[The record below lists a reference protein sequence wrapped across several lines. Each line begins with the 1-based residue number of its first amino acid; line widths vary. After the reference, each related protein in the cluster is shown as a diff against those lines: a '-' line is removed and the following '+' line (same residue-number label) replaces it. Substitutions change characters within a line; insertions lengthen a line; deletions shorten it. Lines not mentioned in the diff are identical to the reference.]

1 MLSFFRKKKKNDE
14 APSTAE
20 ALKVDMHSHILPGL
34 DDGAET
40 MEQSLE
46 LIRSFRDLGYRK
58 LIATPH
64 VMGDFYKNTPQSVLA
79 KLEEVREAVRKAGI
93 EVQIEAAAEYYLDEW
108 FVEMLKSDE
117 PLLSFGNGPGHTR
130 YLLFEISYINP
141 APQLA
146 EAIFLMRSAGYRPVL
161 AHPERYLYLVND
173 FGKLKEMYENGVLFQ
188 LNINSLAGYYSK
200 ASQQLA
206 EKLIEHRMVNFL
218 GSDCHAM
225 RHLDVLASARKQKNF
240 TKALHLDLL
249 NNSLRI

>member
-1 MLSFFRKKKKNDE
+1 MLSFFRKKKKNDG
-14 APSTAE
+14 ARSTAE

-46 LIRSFRDLGYRK
+46 LIRAFRDLGYHK

-64 VMGDFYKNTPQSVLA
+64 VMGDFYRNTPQSVLA
-79 KLEEVREAVRKAGI
+79 RLEEVRDAVRKANI
-93 EVQIEAAAEYYLDEW
+93 DVKIEAAAEYYLDEW
-108 FVEMLKSDE
+108 FVEMLKADE

-188 LNINSLAGYYSK
+188 LNINSLTGYYSK

-249 NNSLRI
+249 NNSLSI